1 MEKSPKPRRRSR
13 IEVYDTLKDAIQYL
27 ELMPGSIIHENELVE
42 KIGVSR
48 TPIREA
54 LIRLSNEYL
63 VDIYPQR
70 GTYVST
76 IDFHLAHEIAYMRH
90 VLDTEVCMTL
100 CRGRVPVQDA
110 VDEKLYFMSQA
121 VKRRDVVGYIKN
133 DNAFHNAIFAVAGH
147 EMIWEI
153 ISNSRAHYNRMLTLD
168 LQRPGV
174 LEKSYQEHLDIAAAI
189 EQGDEQALAGIL
201 DRHHDHQDMAER
213 EKEIRAM
220 FPAYFENEK
229 R

>member
-1 MEKSPKPRRRSR
+1 MEKVQKTKRQSR
-13 IEVYDTLKDAIQYL
+13 IEVYDFLKDAIQYL
-27 ELMPGSIIHENELVE
+27 EFMPGSMIHENELAE
-42 KIGVSR
+42 KMGVSR

-63 VDIYPQR
+63 VNIYPQR

-90 VLDTEVCMTL
+90 VLDTKVCMAL
-100 CRGRVPVQDA
+100 CRRRVPLRDA
-110 VDEKLYFMSQA
+110 VDERLYFMSQA
-121 VKRRDVVGYIKN
+121 IKRQDVVGYIKN
-133 DNAFHNAIFAVAGH
+133 DNAFHHAIFAVAGH

-174 LEKSYQEHLDIAAAI
+174 MEKSFQEHRDIVATIAR
-189 EQGDEQALAGIL
+189 GDEEALTQIL
-201 DRHHDHQDMAER
+201 DRHHDHRDIQER
-213 EKEIRAM
+213 ANAIRAM
-220 FPAYFENEK
+220 FPAYFENIEA
-229 R
+229 